1 VTVALVPVLLNASSI
16 AWHSWSNISTSGVS
30 EPHAI
35 LDYTVSTISVSPFQR
50 LLHCYAAYV
59 YVGLY
64 GYSYLQ
70 AGKQVFGL
78 FKSRG
83 WEAIIADDLVGN
95 VLLLVSVI
103 VGGLIGSLAIAIE
116 ATSDLFD
123 DAGGNAKLVA
133 FILGFIIGLVV
144 CSIALSTIG
153 SGVNAVVVLF
163 AEAPAE
169 FQQKH
174 PELSN
179 RMRQAWALVYPGSV

>member
-1 VTVALVPVLLNASSI
+1 VELVPALLNASSI
-16 AWHSWSNISTSGVS
+16 VWHSWSNISTSGVS
-30 EPHAI
+30 EVQSNLP
-35 LDYTVSTISVSPFQR
+35 STEHPSVLSLTLTTIFN
-50 LLHCYAAYV
+50 CYLAYI

-103 VGGLIGSLAIAIE
+103 VGGLIGSLGIAIE

-123 DAGGNAKLVA
+123 DAGGNAKFVA

-153 SGVNAVVVLF
+153 SGVNAVIVLF